1 TTEPGPAPSVV
12 ESAAVV
18 TPAPL
23 RPVRRDRVARIERT
37 GELAIIV
44 RPWAMIWVNGKPSGQ
59 TPFRAALPAGRYR
72 VRLANDEAG
81 HDEITTVTVE
91 PGRTA
96 TIARVW

>member
-1 TTEPGPAPSVV
+1 MQRV
-12 ESAAVV
+12 ESSR
-18 TPAPL
+18 
-23 RPVRRDRVARIERT
+23 RPVRQ
-37 GELAIIV
+37 
-44 RPWAMIWVNGKPSGQ
+44 NGKPSGQ

>member
-1 TTEPGPAPSVV
+1 
-12 ESAAVV
+12 
-18 TPAPL
+18 
-23 RPVRRDRVARIERT
+23 VRQ
-37 GELAIIV
+37 
-44 RPWAMIWVNGKPSGQ
+44 NGKPSGQ

-81 HDEITTVTVE
+81 HVEITTVTVE